1 MFHIEQEQGGT
12 IVNRSL
18 NCSKSNISISRAR
31 TADLSEVKKFKV
43 RADSP
48 NLIFTNSRLIS

>member
-12 IVNRSL
+12 IANRSL

-31 TADLSEVKKFKV
+31 TADLSVKGKLKV
-43 RADSP
+43 RAESP
-48 NLIFTNSRLIS
+48 NLMFTNSKII

>member
-12 IVNRSL
+12 VANRSL

-31 TADLSEVKKFKV
+31 TADLSVKRKLKV
-43 RADSP
+43 RAESP
-48 NLIFTNSRLIS
+48 NLMFTNSKII